1 MQLAGKQ
8 FWLGPARAGQVVR
21 FWADCDLI
29 HLFIGGT
36 RVKTVRSHLTVT
48 DLARAGRPRR
58 GRTPARRRCRPIEP
72 GDAVEVE
79 RVVSRGG
86 TIALGGTGRAGR
98 GDPRPA
104 AGSGSGS
111 NPTR

>member
-1 MQLAGKQ
+1 M
-8 FWLGPARAGQVVR
+8 VR

-48 DLARAGRPRR
+48 DLARLVAQGAVNAGPS
-58 GRTPARRRCRPIEP
+58 PLPPVQP

-79 RVVSRGG
+79 RVVSKDGN
-86 TIALGGTGRAGR
+86 ISLAGTGRAGC
-98 GDPRPA
+98 GDPRRPPGRDPDR
-104 AGSGSGS
+104 AGHC
-111 NPTR
+111 